1 MWSHNVVMWSH
12 NVVMWSHN
20 VVMWSHNVVMWSHN
34 VVMWSLVMLE
44 QLLKVVHIFLSSQIS
59 ALSPLGMETKLKVS
73 LPNSCQSQAAWVE
86 RRRERERREMMT
98 SLIPR
103 LSVGGH
109 KSLGMWL
116 GDNFLCTRS
125 SLPPFHFLPLLP
137 TWSQVLEICLE
148 VVVEFQENFKG
159 QY

>member
-1 MWSHNVVMWSH
+1 
-12 NVVMWSHN
+12 
-20 VVMWSHNVVMWSHN
+20 
-34 VVMWSLVMLE
+34 MLE
-44 QLLKVVHIFLSSQIS
+44 QMLKVVHILEMVYKHCLSSQIS

-73 LPNSCQSQAAWVE
+73 SPNSCQSQAAWVE
-86 RRRERERREMMT
+86 RRRERKERDDGAMT
-98 SLIPR
+98 NLVPR

-116 GDNFLCTRS
+116 CDNFLCTRS

-137 TWSQVLEICLE
+137 TCSQVLEICLE